1 MNKRQDTPRLFLEL
15 LHTFQKHRVRHG
27 LVIERSRVAASL
39 CRANLRPGA
48 MLPLGVV
55 PMVLV
60 VKLDRLPDLNQ
71 LPFVILG
78 NVESKMPCPMT
89 RKDLASDVFFCGVS
103 SGGFRSFGSN
113 RQHKRCQLVAKLLI
127 IKLRP

>member
-1 MNKRQDTPRLFLEL
+1 MALGWNA
-15 LHTFQKHRVRHG
+15 VA
-27 LVIERSRVAASL
+27 VAAYL

-55 PMVLV
+55 LTVLV

-78 NVESKMPCPMT
+78 NVKSKMPCPQRNT
-89 RKDLASDVFFCGVS
+89 WALPFSFVACHPGVFAVSVSD
-103 SGGFRSFGSN
+103 
-113 RQHKRCQLVAKLLI
+113 RQHNAGNLL
-127 IKLRP
+127 LSC